1 LRVGIWFFLT
11 LLISEIISA
20 QQPPYSYSYV
30 PKFVYQRQV
39 FPVTVLIKNYI
50 ADDPPKFEF
59 ETIEGIQPLNVA
71 PVKTINKDEA
81 FYTFYFKAK
90 EEKQVKIPSLAI
102 WDINRTVIL
111 PPNIIKVKKLKA
123 PKDNFSGLIASKLN
137 VNSVRVA
144 PYDSVYNLVT
154 LNLEAFE
161 ANIEDMHIPE
171 AIDDGIENL
180 KREGSSATA
189 NYYFIIDG
197 NRSSITFSY
206 YDSMQKKFVEKTILL
221 EYFKNK
227 IESGD
232 LNPKDLSFD
241 KFKKYSLISLAL
253 FFLIMLFSTRD
264 RFYIFALLIT
274 ITILVYIYLPKKIIC
289 IDEGTPLYILP

>member
-1 LRVGIWFFLT
+1 
-11 LLISEIISA
+11 
-20 QQPPYSYSYV
+20 
-30 PKFVYQRQV
+30 
-39 FPVTVLIKNYI
+39 
-50 ADDPPKFEF
+50 
-59 ETIEGIQPLNVA
+59 
-71 PVKTINKDEA
+71 
-81 FYTFYFKAK
+81 
-90 EEKQVKIPSLAI
+90 
-102 WDINRTVIL
+102 
-111 PPNIIKVKKLKA
+111 
-123 PKDNFSGLIASKLN
+123 
-137 VNSVRVA
+137 
-144 PYDSVYNLVT
+144 
-154 LNLEAFE
+154 
-161 ANIEDMHIPE
+161 MHIPE

-197 NRSSITFSY
+197 NRSSTTFSY

-289 IDEGTPLYILP
+289 IDEGTPLYILPTKNSNISLRIDDKIDREVLKEYRKYYKIDYKNGITGWIKDEDLCKD